1 MSIRAIYFDLG
12 GVIVRTAD
20 KTPRAALG
28 AEFGMT
34 YDEMDA
40 FVFRCPTAKLASIG
54 QISEQE
60 HWREVARRLH
70 RPEAEAPRLAEAFF
84 AGDRIDRDL
93 LAFIQSLR
101 PALKT
106 GVISNAWDG
115 LREYMRRE
123 GFLAPFDALIISAE
137 LGIVKPDPRIYQH
150 ALEKLGARP
159 AEAIF
164 VDDFPEN
171 IAAANALGMRG
182 VHFQS
187 AAQALDE
194 IRQLLAAP
202 DGQVF

>member
-1 MSIRAIYFDLG
+1 MINAIYFDLG
-12 GVIVRTAD
+12 GVIVRTED

-40 FVFRCPTAKLASIG
+40 FVFRCQTAKLASIG

-60 HWREVARRLH
+60 HWREVARRLNL
-70 RPEAEAPRLAEAFF
+70 PEAEGPRLSQAFF
-84 AGDRIDRDL
+84 AGDRVDREL

-115 LREYMRRE
+115 LRAYMLRE
-123 GFLAPFDALIISAE
+123 GFLTPFDAVIISAE
-137 LGIVKPDPRIYQH
+137 VGIIKPDPRIYQR
-150 ALEKLGARP
+150 ALEKLNIDAE
-159 AEAIF
+159 EAIF

-187 AAQALDE
+187 AAQALKE
-194 IRQLLAAP
+194 IQQIL
-202 DGQVF
+202 